1 MKLQTRLT
9 ALVSAIIILIS
20 AAIGLFAISITE
32 NNEVG
37 RVDSILNSAVNQL
50 GITQD
55 DPLSLALLLAD
66 QSDLKFTVSYISAA
80 REITALNQSSGD
92 LPEVPVDQDLSAA
105 LSEGITLKTDGLN
118 RIRAVELPDDEF
130 LVLSVSL
137 AEISAAK
144 SQNVRY
150 LFIFT
155 LVMVLFG
162 TAVSNYLFRRDNE
175 LNEVVNSLQKNQ
187 ENMREFLGDASH
199 ELRTPLTVIKGYVE
213 LLGKNKA
220 AEPART
226 AEYYERIAHEIERMQ
241 SLINDLLFIAELE
254 DQAPIEPEIINFSRE
269 VAHLSNDLKTLQPS
283 RPIETKIQ
291 PGILVNIS
299 HNYAQQMLANIFANL
314 RRHTPE
320 DSQVLID
327 LATAGNKAVLT
338 ISDAGSGLPEEVYKS
353 GIQYFQRFDRSRSR
367 ESGGSGLGMT
377 IMKRI
382 IENANGSIELRQS
395 QFGGLEIKITLP
407 ISRDWWDY
415 WIKIHIM
422 TSTYLNSLKNK
433 SEIHI
438 ELVCLGNICRS
449 PMAAAVLHNK
459 SRDLTRPKFLVSSSG
474 TSVWHKGE
482 GASPSSVKVWESA
495 GYKYEHVSRP
505 FSMDLFDQRDLILTM
520 DLTNRSDVLKSARN
534 QADINKVMM
543 LRSFDPKLISLD
555 TTTPDAELLQVP
567 DPWGQEITA
576 YREVFQIIDSAID
589 GLIQYF
595 KD

>member
-1 MKLQTRLT
+1 MKLQNRLT

-50 GITQD
+50 VITQD

-92 LPEVPVDQDLSAA
+92 LPGVPVDQDLSAA
-105 LSEGITLKTDGLN
+105 VSEGITLNTDGLN
-118 RIRAVELPDDEF
+118 RIRAVKLPDDEF

-144 SQNVRY
+144 SQNIRY

-213 LLGKNKA
+213 LLGKNQTPDA
-220 AEPART
+220 AKT

-241 SLINDLLFIAELE
+241 SLINDLLLIAELE
-254 DQAPIEPEIINFSRE
+254 DQALIEPEIINFSRE
-269 VAHLSNDLKTLQPS
+269 VSRLSSDLKTLQTN
-283 RPIETKIQ
+283 RPIETRIE

-327 LATAGNKAVLT
+327 LATVGNKAVLT

-382 IENANGSIELRQS
+382 IENANGSIELGKS
-395 QFGGLEIKITLP
+395 QFGGLEIRITLP
-407 ISRDWWDY
+407 TSRD
-415 WIKIHIM
+415 
-422 TSTYLNSLKNK
+422 
-433 SEIHI
+433 
-438 ELVCLGNICRS
+438 
-449 PMAAAVLHNK
+449 
-459 SRDLTRPKFLVSSSG
+459 
-474 TSVWHKGE
+474 
-482 GASPSSVKVWESA
+482 
-495 GYKYEHVSRP
+495 
-505 FSMDLFDQRDLILTM
+505 
-520 DLTNRSDVLKSARN
+520 
-534 QADINKVMM
+534 
-543 LRSFDPKLISLD
+543 
-555 TTTPDAELLQVP
+555 
-567 DPWGQEITA
+567 
-576 YREVFQIIDSAID
+576 
-589 GLIQYF
+589 
-595 KD
+595 

>member
-1 MKLQTRLT
+1 MRLQTRLT

-50 GITQD
+50 VTTQD

-92 LPEVPVDQDLSAA
+92 LLGVPGDQDLSAA
-105 LSEGITLKTDGLN
+105 LSTGITLKTDELN

-130 LVLSVSL
+130 LALSVSL
-137 AEISAAK
+137 ADISAAK
-144 SQNVRY
+144 SQNIRY
-150 LFIFT
+150 LFLFT
-155 LVMVLFG
+155 LAMVLLG

-213 LLGKNKA
+213 LLSKNQITDVTKA
-220 AEPART
+220 AE
-226 AEYYERIAHEIERMQ
+226 YYDRVGHEIERMQ
-241 SLINDLLFIAELE
+241 SLINDLLLIAELE
-254 DQAPIEPEIINFSRE
+254 DQVPLETEIINFSRE
-269 VAHLSNDLKTLQPS
+269 VAHLSNDLKALQPS
-283 RPIETKIQ
+283 RPIETKIE

-320 DSQVLID
+320 DSQVLIE
-327 LATAGNKAVLT
+327 LTTVGNKAVLT

-407 ISRDWWDY
+407 ISRD
-415 WIKIHIM
+415 
-422 TSTYLNSLKNK
+422 
-433 SEIHI
+433 
-438 ELVCLGNICRS
+438 
-449 PMAAAVLHNK
+449 
-459 SRDLTRPKFLVSSSG
+459 
-474 TSVWHKGE
+474 
-482 GASPSSVKVWESA
+482 
-495 GYKYEHVSRP
+495 
-505 FSMDLFDQRDLILTM
+505 
-520 DLTNRSDVLKSARN
+520 
-534 QADINKVMM
+534 
-543 LRSFDPKLISLD
+543 
-555 TTTPDAELLQVP
+555 
-567 DPWGQEITA
+567 
-576 YREVFQIIDSAID
+576 
-589 GLIQYF
+589 
-595 KD
+595 

>member
-50 GITQD
+50 VITQD

-80 REITALNQSSGD
+80 REVTALNQSSGD
-92 LPEVPVDQDLSAA
+92 LLGVPGGQDLSTA
-105 LSEGITLKTDGLN
+105 LSEGVTLKTDELN
-118 RIRAVELPDDEF
+118 RIRSVELPDDEF

-144 SQNVRY
+144 SQNIRY

-155 LVMVLFG
+155 LAMVLLG
-162 TAVSNYLFRRDNE
+162 TAVSNYLFRRDNK

-213 LLGKNKA
+213 LLGKNQTPDITK
-220 AEPART
+220 T

-241 SLINDLLFIAELE
+241 SLINDLLLIAELE
-254 DQAPIEPEIINFSRE
+254 DQGPIEPEIINFSRE

-283 RPIETKIQ
+283 RPIETKIE

-299 HNYAQQMLANIFANL
+299 HNYAQQMLANIFGNL

-320 DSQVLID
+320 DSQVLIE
-327 LATAGNKAVLT
+327 LVTVGNKAVLT

-382 IENANGSIELRQS
+382 IENANGSIELRKS
-395 QFGGLEIKITLP
+395 EFGGLEIKITLP
-407 ISRDWWDY
+407 I
-415 WIKIHIM
+415 
-422 TSTYLNSLKNK
+422 
-433 SEIHI
+433 
-438 ELVCLGNICRS
+438 
-449 PMAAAVLHNK
+449 
-459 SRDLTRPKFLVSSSG
+459 
-474 TSVWHKGE
+474 
-482 GASPSSVKVWESA
+482 
-495 GYKYEHVSRP
+495 
-505 FSMDLFDQRDLILTM
+505 
-520 DLTNRSDVLKSARN
+520 NR
-534 QADINKVMM
+534 
-543 LRSFDPKLISLD
+543 
-555 TTTPDAELLQVP
+555 T
-567 DPWGQEITA
+567 
-576 YREVFQIIDSAID
+576 
-589 GLIQYF
+589 
-595 KD
+595 

>member
-1 MKLQTRLT
+1 MRLQTRLT

-50 GITQD
+50 VTTQD

-92 LPEVPVDQDLSAA
+92 LLGVPGDQDLSAA
-105 LSEGITLKTDGLN
+105 LSAGITLKTDELN

-130 LVLSVSL
+130 LALSVSL
-137 AEISAAK
+137 ADISAAK
-144 SQNVRY
+144 SQNIRY
-150 LFIFT
+150 LFLFT
-155 LVMVLFG
+155 LAMVLLG

-213 LLGKNKA
+213 LLSKNQITDVTKA
-220 AEPART
+220 AE
-226 AEYYERIAHEIERMQ
+226 YYDRVGHEIERMQ
-241 SLINDLLFIAELE
+241 SLINDLLLIAELE
-254 DQAPIEPEIINFSRE
+254 DEAPLETEIINFSRE
-269 VAHLSNDLKTLQPS
+269 VAHLSHDLKALQPI
-283 RPIETKIQ
+283 RPIETKIE

-320 DSQVLID
+320 DSQVLIE
-327 LATAGNKAVLT
+327 LTTAGNKAVLT

-382 IENANGSIELRQS
+382 IENANGLIELRQS

-407 ISRDWWDY
+407 ISRD
-415 WIKIHIM
+415 
-422 TSTYLNSLKNK
+422 
-433 SEIHI
+433 
-438 ELVCLGNICRS
+438 
-449 PMAAAVLHNK
+449 
-459 SRDLTRPKFLVSSSG
+459 
-474 TSVWHKGE
+474 
-482 GASPSSVKVWESA
+482 
-495 GYKYEHVSRP
+495 
-505 FSMDLFDQRDLILTM
+505 
-520 DLTNRSDVLKSARN
+520 
-534 QADINKVMM
+534 
-543 LRSFDPKLISLD
+543 
-555 TTTPDAELLQVP
+555 
-567 DPWGQEITA
+567 
-576 YREVFQIIDSAID
+576 
-589 GLIQYF
+589 
-595 KD
+595 

>member
-92 LPEVPVDQDLSAA
+92 LLGVPGDQDLSAA

-407 ISRDWWDY
+407 ISRD
-415 WIKIHIM
+415 
-422 TSTYLNSLKNK
+422 
-433 SEIHI
+433 
-438 ELVCLGNICRS
+438 
-449 PMAAAVLHNK
+449 
-459 SRDLTRPKFLVSSSG
+459 
-474 TSVWHKGE
+474 
-482 GASPSSVKVWESA
+482 
-495 GYKYEHVSRP
+495 
-505 FSMDLFDQRDLILTM
+505 
-520 DLTNRSDVLKSARN
+520 
-534 QADINKVMM
+534 
-543 LRSFDPKLISLD
+543 
-555 TTTPDAELLQVP
+555 
-567 DPWGQEITA
+567 
-576 YREVFQIIDSAID
+576 
-589 GLIQYF
+589 
-595 KD
+595 

>member
-50 GITQD
+50 VITQD

-92 LPEVPVDQDLSAA
+92 LPGVPVDQDLSAA

-241 SLINDLLFIAELE
+241 SLINDLLLIAELE
-254 DQAPIEPEIINFSRE
+254 DQALIEPEIINFSRE

-283 RPIETKIQ
+283 RPIETKIE

-299 HNYAQQMLANIFANL
+299 HSYAQQMLANIFANL

-407 ISRDWWDY
+407 ISRD
-415 WIKIHIM
+415 
-422 TSTYLNSLKNK
+422 
-433 SEIHI
+433 
-438 ELVCLGNICRS
+438 
-449 PMAAAVLHNK
+449 
-459 SRDLTRPKFLVSSSG
+459 
-474 TSVWHKGE
+474 
-482 GASPSSVKVWESA
+482 
-495 GYKYEHVSRP
+495 
-505 FSMDLFDQRDLILTM
+505 
-520 DLTNRSDVLKSARN
+520 
-534 QADINKVMM
+534 
-543 LRSFDPKLISLD
+543 
-555 TTTPDAELLQVP
+555 
-567 DPWGQEITA
+567 
-576 YREVFQIIDSAID
+576 
-589 GLIQYF
+589 
-595 KD
+595 

>member
-1 MKLQTRLT
+1 MKLQNRLT

-50 GITQD
+50 VITQD

-92 LPEVPVDQDLSAA
+92 LPGVPVNQDLSAA
-105 LSEGITLKTDGLN
+105 VSEGITLNTDGLN
-118 RIRAVELPDDEF
+118 RIRAVKLPDDEF

-144 SQNVRY
+144 SQNIRY

-213 LLGKNKA
+213 LLGKNQTPGA
-220 AEPART
+220 AKT

-241 SLINDLLFIAELE
+241 SLINDLLLIAELE
-254 DQAPIEPEIINFSRE
+254 DQALIEPEIINFSRE
-269 VAHLSNDLKTLQPS
+269 VSRLSSDLKTLQTN
-283 RPIETKIQ
+283 RPIETRIE

-327 LATAGNKAVLT
+327 LATVGNKAVLT

-382 IENANGSIELRQS
+382 IENANGSIELGKS
-395 QFGGLEIKITLP
+395 QFGGLEIRITLP
-407 ISRDWWDY
+407 TSRD
-415 WIKIHIM
+415 
-422 TSTYLNSLKNK
+422 
-433 SEIHI
+433 
-438 ELVCLGNICRS
+438 
-449 PMAAAVLHNK
+449 
-459 SRDLTRPKFLVSSSG
+459 
-474 TSVWHKGE
+474 
-482 GASPSSVKVWESA
+482 
-495 GYKYEHVSRP
+495 
-505 FSMDLFDQRDLILTM
+505 
-520 DLTNRSDVLKSARN
+520 
-534 QADINKVMM
+534 
-543 LRSFDPKLISLD
+543 
-555 TTTPDAELLQVP
+555 
-567 DPWGQEITA
+567 
-576 YREVFQIIDSAID
+576 
-589 GLIQYF
+589 
-595 KD
+595 

>member
-50 GITQD
+50 VITQD

-92 LPEVPVDQDLSAA
+92 LPGVPVDQDLSAA

-241 SLINDLLFIAELE
+241 SLINDLLLIAELE
-254 DQAPIEPEIINFSRE
+254 DQALIEPEIINFSRE

-283 RPIETKIQ
+283 RPIETKIE

-407 ISRDWWDY
+407 ISRD
-415 WIKIHIM
+415 
-422 TSTYLNSLKNK
+422 
-433 SEIHI
+433 
-438 ELVCLGNICRS
+438 
-449 PMAAAVLHNK
+449 
-459 SRDLTRPKFLVSSSG
+459 
-474 TSVWHKGE
+474 
-482 GASPSSVKVWESA
+482 
-495 GYKYEHVSRP
+495 
-505 FSMDLFDQRDLILTM
+505 
-520 DLTNRSDVLKSARN
+520 
-534 QADINKVMM
+534 
-543 LRSFDPKLISLD
+543 
-555 TTTPDAELLQVP
+555 
-567 DPWGQEITA
+567 
-576 YREVFQIIDSAID
+576 
-589 GLIQYF
+589 
-595 KD
+595 